1 MSKFWNKI
9 TLQLDM
15 QIIIIF
21 CQPDPFSDPHPH
33 IPIHFNHPSA
43 DKCSLGSPETLVRL
57 EQPNLCHHGTLSS
70 TLCWCHIAARC
81 WGQVGIGIPR
91 QTGVEEWRVGSN
103 PGKKERPFPLCH
115 FSRKQNGDVA
125 SKSGKMQCASAP
137 SCSKSLKAKPTPKL
151 LIFSSHGREVPWC
164 RQKGDYEKGKIKR
177 ASQKHTKTRTRTRK
191 KNKSKREPGRTGRGS
206 QNRSCCQPNEGSYHE
221 MGIFLWHVFMSSS
234 CLDEKASFLH
244 PQSPIAL
251 YCSSKRLNTW
261 FQQIGANSCK
271 CPPYFDFKN
280 LAFYFTSDSQVIWIY
295 GATPFFSRSPWRVNS
310 FASPT
315 SGWTSSSADV
325 WCEVN
330 QLDSKSS
337 KFHQYLSLS
346 PPQTEEKTRA
356 WMILCIVH
364 FAAMFPN
371 NKATSGLP
379 TWGKHPMWAV
389 YGMW

>member
-1 MSKFWNKI
+1 MARCPVPCAGATSQRDVEVRWV
-9 TLQLDM
+9 LGYLD
-15 QIIIIF
+15 
-21 CQPDPFSDPHPH
+21 
-33 IPIHFNHPSA
+33 
-43 DKCSLGSPETLVRL
+43 SPELK
-57 EQPNLCHHGTLSS
+57 S
-70 TLCWCHIAARC
+70 
-81 WGQVGIGIPR
+81 
-91 QTGVEEWRVGSN
+91 EELA
-103 PGKKERPFPLCH
+103 PTPEKKTDPFPLCH
-115 FSRKQNGDVA
+115 FSKKNNGDERFKELAKWQNGNAHLRQAAPNLLRPSQHQSFWSFPLTAERCHDVVRKVTMRRGK
-125 SKSGKMQCASAP
+125 SKGHHKN
-137 SCSKSLKAKPTPKL
+137 
-151 LIFSSHGREVPWC
+151 I
-164 RQKGDYEKGKIKR
+164 QKQEPE
-177 ASQKHTKTRTRTRK
+177 QE

-346 PPQTEEKTRA
+346 PPQQKKKQSLDDLMYCPLSRD
-356 WMILCIVH
+356 V
-364 FAAMFPN
+364 
-371 NKATSGLP
+371 SQQ
-379 TWGKHPMWAV
+379 
-389 YGMW
+389 